1 MNAAEY
7 RALAKLCRLGWR
19 RHDGSPCSATINAGK
34 VGAASAMIAHA
45 ISDLESGGEHA
56 DVLRCLRRAHAE
68 LEMSPEEFVEHKE
81 RRADEYD
88 ARAAEMEA
96 AEAVAS

>member
-34 VGAASAMIAHA
+34 VGAASAMIAQA
-45 ISDLESGGEHA
+45 ISDLESGWDQA
-56 DVLRCLRRAHAE
+56 DVIRYLRNTLAE
-68 LEMSPEEFVEHKE
+68 LEMSGEQFVADKE

-96 AEAVAS
+96 SEAVAS